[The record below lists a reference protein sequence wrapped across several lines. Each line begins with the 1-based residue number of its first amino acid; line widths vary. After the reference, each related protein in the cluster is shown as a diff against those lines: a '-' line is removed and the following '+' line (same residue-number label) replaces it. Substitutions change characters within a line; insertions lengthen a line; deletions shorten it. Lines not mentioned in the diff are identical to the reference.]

1 MTPILGAS
9 TLLDRQSEKRSD
21 REYIEALRKAKDTL
35 YLVLAGGK
43 PVVDASEDR
52 TEAKIRWFDRA
63 KADELKLPVA
73 DSIFLGVE
81 RLEEG
86 GVGPARF
93 ALPISEHFA
102 RAVPGGREQLSPFVD
117 LRSLASQ
124 GAMSAEELSL
134 IGQAAAL
141 ANWHHNTR
149 CCGRCGGS
157 MSSKEGGWKRECW
170 ACKHHEFPR
179 MDPVVIMAL
188 TDGER
193 LVLAHEERFPAKM
206 YSALGGFVEP
216 GDDFIHAVRRE
227 AKEEVG
233 LDVQSV
239 KFVGAQQ
246 WPYEHSL
253 LLGCVG
259 QVESGEL
266 KINTTEL
273 ADARWFS
280 RDDIKL
286 MMEGKHPDALWVPG
300 RHSMA
305 YKLIQDFVDG
315 ND

>member
-9 TLLDRQSEKRSD
+9 TLLDRQSEKRAD
-21 REYIEALRKAKDTL
+21 REYVESLRQAKDTQF
-35 YLVLAGGK
+35 LVLAGGK
-43 PVVDASEDR
+43 PVVDANDER

-63 KADELKLPVA
+63 CAEELKLPLA
-73 DSIFLGVE
+73 DSIFLGVHPVAQ
-81 RLEEG
+81 G
-86 GVGPARF
+86 GSGAARF

-102 RAVPGGREQLSPFVD
+102 RHVPGGAEKLSPFVD

-124 GAMSAEELSL
+124 GAMSGEELSL
-134 IGQAAAL
+134 VGQAAAL
-141 ANWHHNTR
+141 SNWHHNTR

-216 GDDFIHAVRRE
+216 GDDFVHAVRRE
-227 AKEEVG
+227 AFEEVG
-233 LDVQSV
+233 VRVKSV
-239 KFVGAQQ
+239 RFVGAQQ
-246 WPYEHSL
+246 WPFEHSL
-253 LLGCVG
+253 LLGCVAN
-259 QVESGEL
+259 VESTDL
-266 KINTTEL
+266 VVNTKEL

-286 MMEGKHPDALWVPG
+286 MIDGKHPDALWVPG

-305 YKLIQDFVDG
+305 YKLIQDFVEG
-315 ND
+315 GA